1 MGSSGVPIF
10 QCEVTEIIP
19 KPKCEFKNLG
29 FHVSPFLQNVPMV
42 KQMQPRN
49 SNLRELPVAPGNAGM
64 NSGPP
69 ASNARP
75 VAKATPGLRP
85 GQSAQPFPVGGRG
98 RGHVAAKPEMQ
109 PGAEGG
115 GAFRKE
121 AQSTQPS
128 TAPQVS
134 LRVSSKNCQ

>member
-1 MGSSGVPIF
+1 
-10 QCEVTEIIP
+10 
-19 KPKCEFKNLG
+19 
-29 FHVSPFLQNVPMV
+29 MV

-64 NSGPP
+64 NSGPA

>member
-1 MGSSGVPIF
+1 MA
-10 QCEVTEIIP
+10 
-19 KPKCEFKNLG
+19 
-29 FHVSPFLQNVPMV
+29 

-49 SNLRELPVAPGNAGM
+49 SNLRELPVAPGNADM

-75 VAKATPGLRP
+75 VVKVTQGLRP
-85 GQSAQPFPVGGRG
+85 GQSAQPVPVGGRG
-98 RGHVAAKPEMQ
+98 RGHIAAKPEMQ
-109 PGAEGG
+109 PGAEGGG

-134 LRVSSKNCQ
+134 PLVCLRELPVRGEVIGDCGKSTIEN